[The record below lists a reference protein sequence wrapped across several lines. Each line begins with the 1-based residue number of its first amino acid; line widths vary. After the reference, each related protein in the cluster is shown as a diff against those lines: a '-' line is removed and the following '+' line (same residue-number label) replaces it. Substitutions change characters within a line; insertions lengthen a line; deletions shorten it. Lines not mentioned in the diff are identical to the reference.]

1 MKDSLLYD
9 TGILIYIVRDASTNE
24 NVRKIVNPDGWKEC
38 ISVVNK
44 AEALSIANRNNWGKL
59 KILKLSK
66 LFEEITIVDISDD
79 LIIDKYVE
87 IDVYSQKQRGNR
99 KEDSPRNMGKNDL
112 WIAASC
118 ACLELQLITTDK
130 DYDHLQNE
138 FLERSYFSPES
149 FKK

>member
-1 MKDSLLYD
+1 MKKSLLYD
-9 TGILIYIVRDASTNE
+9 TGILIYIVRDNSISE
-24 NVRKIVNPDGWKEC
+24 DVRKMVNPDGLDEF

-44 AEALSIANRNNWGKL
+44 AEALSIANQNAWGKL
-59 KILKLSK
+59 KISK
-66 LFEEITIVDISDD
+66 LTRLFGDITTVDISND

-87 IDVYSQKQRGNR
+87 IDVFSQKQRGNK

-112 WIAASC
+112 WIAATSSI
-118 ACLELQLITTDK
+118 LGFKLITTDK